1 MLSYF
6 GMSCKLVSSGND
18 VTGDCKST
26 LKLENLSV
34 NLVGLNDGIFDSVKH
49 GSDVNTVKCA
59 GNLKFK
65 ITCDFKLPKY

>member
-1 MLSYF
+1 
-6 GMSCKLVSSGND
+6 MSCKLVSSGND
-18 VTGDCKST
+18 VTSDCKST

-49 GSDVNTVKCA
+49 RSDVNTVKCA

-65 ITCDFKLPKY
+65 ITYDFKSPKY